1 MKTSMP
7 HRLLLIDGV
16 GAVVSIF
23 FLGFVLVRLNDLV
36 GIPINTLYILAAI
49 PCFFLLFDIYSIF
62 QKSVSSNLQIIAALN
77 LAYCVLSVVLLIK
90 DVAYVTT
97 LGWVYI
103 IGEVLIVAYLSCIE
117 WRVGSGLANQS

>member
-62 QKSVSSNLQIIAALN
+62 QKSVSSNLQIIAVLN

>member
-36 GIPINTLYILAAI
+36 GIPINTLYILA
-49 PCFFLLFDIYSIF
+49 
-62 QKSVSSNLQIIAALN
+62 
-77 LAYCVLSVVLLIK
+77 YCVLSVVLLIK

-117 WRVGSGLANQS
+117 WKIGSRLANQS